1 MSVRQRVDRRM
12 THIFGPQYTI
22 HEIEGGYTINGR
34 GPVVGTLRAHST
46 DELVR
51 KLRAWDRKQNGRIP
65 LSRVYGDIPVL
76 ARAKELS
83 RA

>member
-1 MSVRQRVDRRM
+1 MSIRQRVESRLEN
-12 THIFGPQYTI
+12 IFGQKYTI
-22 HEIEGGYTINGR
+22 HEIEGGYAIGGR

-65 LSRVYGDIPVL
+65 LSRIYGDIPVL
-76 ARAKELS
+76 GRAKEL
-83 RA
+83 AYG